1 MLHHVLL
8 LSVLA
13 VHHVQGYCVGIGSNP
28 GFSGP
33 PEVQQINFTTVLVSW
48 EGLATQKDCA
58 DQFLVKSGLVA
69 SPTDYKLSEML
80 STDTF
85 HMVITDRIP
94 EQKYF
99 YQVIAREDKGWKGVD
114 YNKSPE
120 TLFTTSRRKG
130 NLKTNLLPPKP
141 AQIYTTPPTV
151 QELTEGM
158 EYETEAP
165 VSSLKNEE
173 SSLVNE
179 YLVWIVVGSLA
190 VILIIVGLVYNIRR
204 RNTRKDIDLD
214 SQIGRRD
221 EWADDDLSDF
231 DDDDDDQREEEE
243 EGKELQSLKSKE

>member
-1 MLHHVLL
+1 M
-8 LSVLA
+8 
-13 VHHVQGYCVGIGSNP
+13 GRPSNTKRLCRPVSCKIRP
-28 GFSGP
+28 GCFS
-33 PEVQQINFTTVLVSW
+33 
-48 EGLATQKDCA
+48 
-58 DQFLVKSGLVA
+58 
-69 SPTDYKLSEML
+69 YSEML

-214 SQIGRRD
+214 SQIGRKD

-231 DDDDDDQREEEE
+231 DDDDDDQRGRGG
-243 EGKELQSLKSKE
+243 GKGITKLEKQRMNNVNLELQKCEFFCH